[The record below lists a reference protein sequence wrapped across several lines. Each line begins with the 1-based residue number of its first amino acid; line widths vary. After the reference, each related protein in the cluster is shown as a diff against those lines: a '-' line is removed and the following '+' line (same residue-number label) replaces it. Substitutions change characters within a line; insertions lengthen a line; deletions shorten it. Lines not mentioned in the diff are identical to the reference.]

1 MPAREVDF
9 TEKFYP
15 QDNPFKISI
24 AKIQPPKTLEGNAPV
39 DAVLIKLK
47 CLVTMLLAADSDRD
61 LFQRFTRA
69 LERKK
74 SFCGVFT
81 PEMSEPYYDSEE
93 ASVELTSYLRRGME
107 EKILHLDTVARAS
120 HEKRPA
126 VPPVGAGAG
135 AAEDDLL
142 VDQFMA
148 QLRQG
153 NNLSDAVFKAAKETK
168 ELISRGRK
176 AESEVESEHLPAPRM
191 ETGKVKIHKPPPG
204 PSLGKPA
211 PSGPALQEVPR
222 AEQLPPPNEVFEAL
236 QLVSKE
242 GDAEL
247 DSQTDM
253 EMEIKIQKD
262 DEKKKRE
269 TSSSQP

>member
-9 TEKFYP
+9 TEKFHP
-15 QDNPFKISI
+15 QDNPFRISI
-24 AKIQPPKTLEGNAPV
+24 AKIQPPKTLEGSAPV

-47 CLVTMLLAADSDRD
+47 CLVTMPLTGDDDRE

-107 EKILHLDTVARAS
+107 EKIIHLDTVARAS
-120 HEKRPA
+120 HEKKPA
-126 VPPVGAGAG
+126 EPE
-135 AAEDDLL
+135 AEDELL
-142 VDQFMA
+142 VDQFIA
-148 QLRQG
+148 QLRKG
-153 NNLSDAVFKAAKETK
+153 NNLSDAVFTAEKVTR
-168 ELISRGRK
+168 ELISHGRR
-176 AESEVESEHLPAPRM
+176 AESEVASEHLPAPRM

-204 PSLGKPA
+204 PVLGKSA

-242 GDAEL
+242 KDAEL
-247 DSQTDM
+247 DGQTDM
-253 EMEIKIQKD
+253 EMDIKIQKD

-269 TSSSQP
+269 TSERQT